1 MMGVAYSQSFGVKAG
16 VNFAGFTGSD
26 ADGFSGMAGFH
37 AGILKE
43 FVIFD
48 KLSLQPELLYS
59 MQGADIEGTDEEH
72 KLDYLLLPV
81 LAKYYIVDKFNVHLG
96 PQAGY
101 LINESGTGTDSEKF
115 DFSIVGGL
123 EYEITKT
130 FFVQGRYCLGL
141 TDIAEDADIK
151 NSVIQAAVG
160 LKF

>member
-1 MMGVAYSQSFGVKAG
+1 
-16 VNFAGFTGSD
+16 
-26 ADGFSGMAGFH
+26 
-37 AGILKE
+37 
-43 FVIFD
+43 IFD

-59 MQGADIEGTDEEH
+59 MQGADFDDTDEEY

-101 LINESGTGTDSEKF
+101 LINESGTATDSEKF

-123 EYEITKT
+123 EYEITST

-141 TDIAEDADIK
+141 TDIAEEADIK
-151 NSVIQAAVG
+151 NSVIQVAVG